1 MNCTQLNEVLNEY
14 EVIIKELSEVLIREL
29 ALRDELEYDKELKN
43 QFISLLLT
51 IQKRRRDGN
60 LDKKKKKN
68 KSVNNNMNSPE
79 GPSTVS
85 EVYIWFIDMINIW
98 CVIVNLEINIQMSN
112 EWNLIMSLFDFNF
125 IQGFFLKKALAFVY
139 LKMFTEKQIAVK
151 IIQLKILAE
160 IMVNVMLLKFLT
172 TLCLYC
178 SSWRL

>member
-79 GPSTVS
+79 STSTVS
-85 EVYIWFIDMINIW
+85 
-98 CVIVNLEINIQMSN
+98 
-112 EWNLIMSLFDFNF
+112 
-125 IQGFFLKKALAFVY
+125 
-139 LKMFTEKQIAVK
+139 
-151 IIQLKILAE
+151 
-160 IMVNVMLLKFLT
+160 
-172 TLCLYC
+172 
-178 SSWRL
+178 

>member
-79 GPSTVS
+79 TTSTVS
-85 EVYIWFIDMINIW
+85 QTVIKNSHLKLDLWFNSFLSP
-98 CVIVNLEINIQMSN
+98 CKPKRKKVCVNLSIKHECWLYFKQVAFLLFIPTLWAGAKHFWKGTKHSCENWSN
-112 EWNLIMSLFDFNF
+112 KNNNPFLVILFW
-125 IQGFFLKKALAFVY
+125 I
-139 LKMFTEKQIAVK
+139 
-151 IIQLKILAE
+151 
-160 IMVNVMLLKFLT
+160 KFD
-172 TLCLYC
+172 CC
-178 SSWRL
+178 FCN

>member
-79 GPSTVS
+79 STSTVS
-85 EVYIWFIDMINIW
+85 QT
-98 CVIVNLEINIQMSN
+98 VIKNSHLHLWLDLCFNRFLSPCKPNRKKVCE
-112 EWNLIMSLFDFNF
+112 NLIIKPECLLYFKQLAFLLF
-125 IQGFFLKKALAFVY
+125 IPTLCAGTKHFLKNYK
-139 LKMFTEKQIAVK
+139 
-151 IIQLKILAE
+151 
-160 IMVNVMLLKFLT
+160 
-172 TLCLYC
+172 TLV
-178 SSWRL
+178 

>member
-85 EVYIWFIDMINIW
+85 EVYY
-98 CVIVNLEINIQMSN
+98 
-112 EWNLIMSLFDFNF
+112 
-125 IQGFFLKKALAFVY
+125 GY
-139 LKMFTEKQIAVK
+139 L
-151 IIQLKILAE
+151 
-160 IMVNVMLLKFLT
+160 
-172 TLCLYC
+172 YD
-178 SSWRL
+178 